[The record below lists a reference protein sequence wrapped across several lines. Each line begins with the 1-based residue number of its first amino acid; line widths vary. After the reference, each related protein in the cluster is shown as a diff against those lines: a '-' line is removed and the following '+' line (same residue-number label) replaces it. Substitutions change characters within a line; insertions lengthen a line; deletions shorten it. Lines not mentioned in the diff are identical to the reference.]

1 MSERSEF
8 RCINEGQVR
17 TVRTVRGV
25 RTVILVAAFII
36 VSSVSALA
44 QTSDQLSNVKGLVD
58 QARAS
63 FEQLDYENTVKAL
76 DSAIGAIE
84 ARPTPE
90 VRRLMPAAYDMRA
103 RALFGLGKEN
113 EARAD
118 FVSLLKADPWY
129 VLSGQLSPRIIAM
142 FDELLKT
149 TVTELQLTITP
160 ADAEVLLDGNRVPSS
175 GTMPLAVGDHT
186 LSVSRIGYRA
196 TTHPFTAVAG
206 AATVVD
212 SLALERVATVF
223 RFVTAPSGVEVLID
237 GISHGT
243 TKPGPPPAEYAE
255 RAARAGVP
263 ASELSAVLTVT
274 ELPVGAHRISFRKD
288 CYVSTRAAA
297 ERRAAR
303 RLRARSGQARS
314 GGGRD
319 VGDVEPAG
327 HAGARRRL
335 AARRGADDHSRCVRR
350 PAPRRVEVGSG
361 RYFQR
366 IDARTG
372 QKITVEGTLRPA
384 FALVSASGPAALNTD
399 LRMTIEK
406 QFQSSQSV
414 TMFAPAAE
422 AAAKAL
428 AADKLPQDW
437 LAFDANKRP
446 LGTAAE
452 VNTVMRGDLSARLS
466 RQFDAQGIASVT
478 VPSATNRNRLV
489 VSLLASGSADPD
501 VIEIDLDSPDASAR
515 AVGRLDR
522 GLSFFKPTLG
532 VTVVDVADLEGPV
545 VVAVD
550 PNGPAAKAG
559 VQPGDVV
566 LRANSQPVPDA
577 AALTTL
583 LAGRKADEDMTL
595 DLKDKAG
602 AAKKSDV
609 KVFMTPRLIGLND
622 QSLLINK
629 ILVDLRGRLRAT
641 RRSRDRLGDAVEPGR
656 GARARRRLVGGP
668 ARAAAREVERWPR
681 RVCRHRA
688 VPARTGRG
696 ANGQQRRSRGG
707 LAGGRGQHGVDH
719 RRRTSREGPGR
730 GPAAGPA
737 TPPGPA
743 LTDATP
749 ALRFRHEPDD
759 FA

>member
-1 MSERSEF
+1 MKM
-8 RCINEGQVR
+8 
-17 TVRTVRGV
+17 
-25 RTVILVAAFII
+25 VILVAVVIT
-36 VSSVSALA
+36 VTSVSALA

-63 FEQLDYENTVKAL
+63 LEQLDYENTVKAL

-118 FVSLLKADPWY
+118 FVSLLKADPSY

-160 ADAEVLLDGNRVPSS
+160 PDAEVLLDGNRVPSS

-196 TTHPFTAVAG
+196 TTYPFTAVAG

-288 CYVSTRAAA
+288 CYVST
-297 ERRAAR
+297 ERQQNVEQLADYVLDPVKLDPAVASVSVTSNQPGTLVLVDGLQRGVAPMTIPDVCE
-303 RLRARSGQARS
+303 GQHL
-314 GGGRD
+314 
-319 VGDVEPAG
+319 VE
-327 HAGARRRL
+327 L
-335 AARRGADDHSRCVRR
+335 KS
-350 PAPRRVEVGSG
+350 GSG
-361 RYFQR
+361 RYIQR

-414 TMFAPAAE
+414 TMFAPSAE
-422 AAAKAL
+422 SAAKAL

-437 LAFDANKRP
+437 LAFDSNKRP

-478 VPSATNRNRLV
+478 VPSPANRNRLV

-595 DLKDKAG
+595 DMKDKAG

-629 ILVDLRGRLRAT
+629 ILVDLRGRLEQPGDPVT
-641 RRSRDRLGDAVEPGR
+641 DSVMRLNLAVALARVGAWSAARLELQRVKLNDGPGVSAGTVQYLLGLAAER
-656 GARARRRLVGGP
+656 MGNNAEAE
-668 ARAAAREVERWPR
+668 AAWRAAAASTALITEDGLPVKDLAE
-681 RVCRHRA
+681 
-688 VPARTGRG
+688 ARLQGL
-696 ANGQQRRSRGG
+696 QRRP
-707 LAGGRGQHGVDH
+707 GQH
-719 RRRTSREGPGR
+719 
-730 GPAAGPA
+730 
-737 TPPGPA
+737 
-743 LTDATP
+743 
-749 ALRFRHEPDD
+749 
-759 FA
+759 